1 MATRSRL
8 DNMREMAFFV
18 VVMSV
23 ALESVNVGLVSQ
35 VGAVADVTLWDL
47 SSLALLPKTDPL
59 SLLILGS
66 RTQAVGAGST
76 LTDSWVRLPLVC
88 MQYVAI
94 RLALVGSTFCSTLN
108 NIWNVL
114 R

>member
-1 MATRSRL
+1 MNFRVKLNGHTQLASDVAR
-8 DNMREMAFFV
+8 NMFPK
-18 VVMSV
+18 SV
-23 ALESVNVGLVSQ
+23 AFENVNVCLVPQ

-76 LTDSWVRLPLVC
+76 LTDSWVRLFLVH
-88 MQYVAI
+88 A
-94 RLALVGSTFCSTLN
+94 R
-108 NIWNVL
+108 
-114 R
+114 

>member
-1 MATRSRL
+1 MV
-8 DNMREMAFFV
+8 FFV
-18 VVMSV
+18 AAKSG
-23 ALESVNVGLVSQ
+23 ALESMDVDLVSQ

-76 LTDSWVRLPLVC
+76 LTDSWVRLSLVSV
-88 MQYVAI
+88 Q
-94 RLALVGSTFCSTLN
+94 
-108 NIWNVL
+108 
-114 R
+114 

>member
-1 MATRSRL
+1 ML
-8 DNMREMAFFV
+8 FFV
-18 VVMSV
+18 VAESG
-23 ALESVNVGLVSQ
+23 ALASMDVDMMSQ

-76 LTDSWVRLPLVC
+76 LTDSWVRLSLVC
-88 MQYVAI
+88 VQKY
-94 RLALVGSTFCSTLN
+94 C
-108 NIWNVL
+108 
-114 R
+114 